1 VKIRLS
7 IRWLILLAA
16 ILLHLGGV
24 LLLLAFTV
32 GLAHAQSPDPTPA
45 PGPDLPYNEA
55 EAQAIDRM
63 IMCPVCPAESI
74 DQAQV
79 PLARQMRQIVRDML
93 AQGATREE
101 ILDFFA
107 QRYGQD
113 VLAAPPKS
121 GLNLIAWIFPLA
133 GVAAALGAGALV
145 LQAMSARRADG
156 PATAPPGEDD
166 LEPYLE
172 MVDRELSLSQEQN
185 DRSQGTDGTSNPSV
199 GDVEPRRK
207 RGPAT
212 DG

>member
-1 VKIRLS
+1 MRLP
-7 IRWLILLAA
+7 IRWLIPLVAILLHLAA
-16 ILLHLGGV
+16 ILLLLIFAAGV
-24 LLLLAFTV
+24 V
-32 GLAHAQSPDPTPA
+32 HGQSPEPTPD
-45 PGPDLPYNEA
+45 PGPNLPYDEA

-113 VLAAPPKS
+113 VLASPPKS
-121 GLNLIAWIFPLA
+121 GFNLIAWIFPLA
-133 GVAAALGAGALV
+133 AVAAALGAGALA
-145 LQAMSARRADG
+145 LRAMSARRTNE
-156 PATAPPGEDD
+156 PAITPTGEDD
-166 LEPYLE
+166 LRPYLE
-172 MVDRELSLSQEQN
+172 IVDRELSPSQSQQN
-185 DRSQGTDGTSNPSV
+185 QNQRADDASDQ
-199 GDVEPRRK
+199 DVANVESRRK
-207 RGPAT
+207 GGLEV

>member
-1 VKIRLS
+1 MVFT
-7 IRWLILLAA
+7 A
-16 ILLHLGGV
+16 GV
-24 LLLLAFTV
+24 AQ
-32 GLAHAQSPDPTPA
+32 AQSPDPTPN
-45 PGPDLPYNEA
+45 PGPDLPYDEA

-79 PLARQMRQIVRDML
+79 PLARQMRQLVRDML

-121 GLNLIAWIFPLA
+121 GFNLVAWIFPLA
-133 GVAAALGAGALV
+133 GLAAALGAGALV
-145 LQAMSARRADG
+145 LRAMSTRRTSG
-156 PATAPPGEDD
+156 PATTPPREDD
-166 LEPYLE
+166 LRPYLE
-172 MVDRELSLSQEQN
+172 MVDRELSQSQEQSN
-185 DRSQGTDGTSNPSV
+185 QNQGSDGTSDQDS

-207 RGPAT
+207 GGPGT
-212 DG
+212 NG

>member
-1 VKIRLS
+1 MRLP
-7 IRWLILLAA
+7 IRWLIPLVA
-16 ILLHLGGV
+16 ILLHLAAII
-24 LLLLAFTV
+24 LLLIFAAGV
-32 GLAHAQSPDPTPA
+32 VHGQSPEPTA
-45 PGPDLPYNEA
+45 GPGPDLPYDEA

-113 VLAAPPKS
+113 VLASPPKS
-121 GLNLIAWIFPLA
+121 GFNLIAWIFPLA
-133 GVAAALGAGALV
+133 AVAAALGAGALA
-145 LQAMSARRADG
+145 LRAMSARRTSG
-156 PATAPPGEDD
+156 SATAPTGEDD
-166 LEPYLE
+166 LRPYLE
-172 MVDRELSLSQEQN
+172 IVDRELSQSQSWSDQN
-185 DRSQGTDGTSNPSV
+185 QGTDGTSDQDAAN
-199 GDVEPRRK
+199 VEPRRK
-207 RGPAT
+207 GGLEA

>member
-1 VKIRLS
+1 
-7 IRWLILLAA
+7 LAA
-16 ILLHLGGV
+16 ILL
-24 LLLLAFTV
+24 LLIFAA
-32 GLAHAQSPDPTPA
+32 GIAHAQSPDPTPN
-45 PGPDLPYNEA
+45 PGPDLPYDEA
-55 EAQAIDRM
+55 EAQAIDQM
-63 IMCPVCPAESI
+63 LMCPVCPAESI

-121 GLNLIAWIFPLA
+121 GFNLLAWIFPLA

-145 LQAMSARRADG
+145 LRAMSTRRASG
-156 PATAPPGEDD
+156 PATTLPREDD
-166 LEPYLE
+166 LRPYLE
-172 MVDRELSLSQEQN
+172 MVDRELSLSQEQSSRN
-185 DRSQGTDGTSNPSV
+185 QGTDGTSNQ
-199 GDVEPRRK
+199 GAGNVETRRK
-207 RGPAT
+207 GEPGT